1 MLRTPSVREARMTYK
16 LLIVDDSKLARM
28 AVVKAL
34 NSCYPDWHRV
44 EAGSA
49 DDALKAAQKETPDIA
64 LVDFNMPG
72 KDGLVLAA
80 DLRALQADMPIGI
93 ISANHQQAVID
104 RARALGAVFLPKPV
118 TDQSLREFLK
128 SASQQLQSRSA

>member
-1 MLRTPSVREARMTYK
+1 MIYK

-34 NSCYPDWHRV
+34 KSCYPEWPRV

-49 DDALKAAQKETPDIA
+49 GEALEALQRDKPQVA
-64 LVDFNMPG
+64 LVDFNMPN
-72 KDGLVLAA
+72 KDGLDLAA
-80 DLRALQADMPIGI
+80 DLRALSPGMPIGI

-104 RARALGAVFLPKPV
+104 RARALGASFLPKPL
-118 TDQSLREFLK
+118 TEQSLREFLK
-128 SASQQLQSRSA
+128 GAAQRLQERES